1 MRECDL
7 LGASAALGVGVEVL
21 RDCEGGVMA
30 SVYFVTGKLGSG
42 KTLTAVGK
50 IREAFMRGVPV
61 ATNLDINLKEMLGRD
76 KRNTR
81 LYRLPDKPQVEDLMV
96 IGSANK
102 SYDTKKDGLIVLD
115 ECGTWF
121 NSRTWND
128 KNRQKLIDHL
138 LHIRK
143 LGWDVIFIVQ
153 DISIVDK
160 QARLA
165 LAEHTVFCRRLDRL
179 QVPILS
185 TAVSVLTLGQL
196 KLKMPKL
203 HVGIVKYG
211 DNANS
216 LTVDKWMLW
225 GTDLYSSYDT
235 KQMFRN
241 NYEDG
246 VYSVLPPYYTHG
258 RYTVPYTLRNIMRI
272 TKIYLRKYSRF
283 SVFAAG
289 VAVSFAVFTLV
300 GTPNMSTE
308 PATAQAE
315 APRESLSDLLDGYRI
330 ESSMNPPNVAPSF
343 VLVKDDVRLSSSQLY
358 AKGFTAQSNG
368 SLAQLRLAATVNH
381 SKSCAREKGALYVM
395 DNRKTHSFS
404 FKNTKR
410 ILLRRRLAACALITH
425 HALW

>member
-1 MRECDL
+1 
-7 LGASAALGVGVEVL
+7 
-21 RDCEGGVMA
+21 MA

-61 ATNLDINLKEMLGRD
+61 ATNLDINLKEMLGRN

-102 SYDTKKDGLIVLD
+102 SYDTSKDGLIVLD

-179 QVPILS
+179 QVPFLS
-185 TAVSVLTLGQL
+185 TAVSLVTLGQL
-196 KLKMPKL
+196 KLKFPKL

-246 VYSVLPPYYTHG
+246 VYSVLPPFYTHG
-258 RYTVPYTLRNIMRI
+258 RYTVPYTIRNIMRI
-272 TKIYLRKYSRF
+272 TKIYLRKYSRLT
-283 SVFAAG
+283 VFTAG
-289 VAVSFAVFTLV
+289 VAVSFVVCSYVGVSESPTL
-300 GTPNMSTE
+300 SHE
-308 PATAQAE
+308 PAAE
-315 APRESLSDLLDGYRI
+315 SSEKLANVLNGFTI

-343 VLVKDDVRLSSSQLY
+343 VLVNDNVRLSSSQLY
-358 AKGFTAQSNG
+358 AMGYKAVSYGSCQIEVFKGNDKF
-368 SLAQLRLAATVNH
+368 RVN
-381 SKSCAREKGALYVM
+381 C
-395 DNRKTHSFS
+395 
-404 FKNTKR
+404 
-410 ILLRRRLAACALITH
+410 
-425 HALW
+425 